1 MNLDQ
6 RAHNAGAALRSA
18 HANNP
23 DVSESYPRLLV
34 AVRRRALM
42 RVVAAALVVAAA
54 TAGGV
59 GIALSRSDTV
69 GPGPVEE
76 PPATSSPGVARTCA
90 QTFFHCG
97 GGSRITMSLPVPA
110 TWTVKPPFSR
120 HLHFVTEA
128 GTGQLVLAESY
139 RNDTPQP
146 AGVTVAEGVR
156 ATKADRLADIDPTAP
171 ASARG
176 LAEWVSRRPF
186 LRSGAVQRT
195 PVGGLP
201 AWTVQV
207 RLRAPGRLGVADC
220 NQLTT
225 RCMPVLAMPAPNSTV
240 LGAWGPMIARYTFVN
255 VPGAGPT
262 VIWSWTFG
270 ATHRALNANQSLID
284 SLRFATG

>member
-6 RAHNAGAALRSA
+6 RARTAGAVLRSA
-18 HANNP
+18 HAKDP

-34 AVRRRALM
+34 TIRRRAWM
-42 RVVAAALVVAAA
+42 RVVAAALVLTAAA
-54 TAGGV
+54 AGGV
-59 GIALSRSDTV
+59 DIALSRSDTV
-69 GPGPVEE
+69 GAGPAAE
-76 PPATSSPGVARTCA
+76 PSATSSGIERTCG
-90 QTFFHCG
+90 QVFFHCG

-110 TWTVKPPFSR
+110 TWTVRSPFSR
-120 HLHFVTEA
+120 HLRVVTEA
-128 GTGQLVLAESY
+128 GTGQLILAESY

-156 ATKADRLADIDPTAP
+156 ATKADHLADIDPTAP
-171 ASARG
+171 TSARG

-186 LRSGAVQRT
+186 LRSGAVHKSS
-195 PVGGLP
+195 VGGLP

-225 RCMPVLAMPAPNSTV
+225 RCMPVLIMPAARSTV
-240 LGAWGPMIARYTFVN
+240 LGAWGPMIARYTFVK

-270 ATHRALNANQSLID
+270 DTDRALVENQSLID
-284 SLRFATG
+284 TLRFAAN